1 LSATGARLKPGWTAA
16 WLAAPQLYKPGTL
29 QPDYGLSAADARAL
43 TAYLTS
49 LGGRSVA
56 ASHEGNTR

>member
-1 LSATGARLKPGWTAA
+1 LKPGWTAA